1 REALAQS
8 GMHEAHTLTERALH
22 ALQYVPDVDARR
34 KAELEV
40 QLLRGSVFTALKG
53 GGAAET
59 SQAYARTVELR
70 QDDEDPDTQFLLMWG
85 AWQVALSTRPHNESL
100 QIGRAACR
108 ERMESGSG
116 TVGSDV
122 EVTE

>member
-1 REALAQS
+1 LFCFQAEDGIRDFHVTGVQTCAL
-8 GMHEAHTLTERALH
+8 
-22 ALQYVPDVDARR
+22 PI
-34 KAELEV
+34 
-40 QLLRGSVFTALKG
+40 LRGSVFTALKG